1 MAKFSQ
7 TSFSKLA
14 SCHIDLQAI
23 FYEVI
28 KNVDCIVLEGF
39 RGQAAQERDFLEKR
53 TTLEWPHGKHN
64 SNPSNAVDVAP
75 YPINWEDKES
85 FYWFGGYVL
94 ATAQM
99 LKDQGKISCSLRWGG
114 DWNGNK
120 DFHDQD
126 FTDLVHFERM
136 T

>member
-1 MAKFSQ
+1 MLLLSVSDVMKLLIRSKNIWKFVLMAKFSQ

-85 FYWFGGYVL
+85 
-94 ATAQM
+94 
-99 LKDQGKISCSLRWGG
+99 
-114 DWNGNK
+114 
-120 DFHDQD
+120 
-126 FTDLVHFERM
+126 
-136 T
+136 